1 MQEINEQNF
10 SGERAMFW
18 CKDTRFSYCV
28 FDEGESPLKH
38 SQNLELNFTLFKWKY
53 PLWYSK
59 NARLESCTFYEMA
72 RAGVWYSSDIFF
84 NQCTIEAPK
93 NFRRSKNITLQNVTL
108 PNAAETLWSCEN
120 VTLKDVSA
128 RGDYFAMNSTNVSV
142 ENLNLAGNYSF
153 DGVKNLEIKNSK
165 IISKDAFWNSQNV
178 TVTGSFISGE
188 YLGWNS
194 KNITFIDCVI
204 QSEQGM
210 CYIDNVVLKNCKT
223 INTNLAFEY
232 SSVQAE
238 ISSGIDSV
246 KNPIGGRIRAQN
258 FGEVILEKE
267 RIDPAKT
274 QIEQI

>member
-1 MQEINEQNF
+1 M
-10 SGERAMFW
+10 
-18 CKDTRFSYCV
+18 
-28 FDEGESPLKH
+28 
-38 SQNLELNFTLFKWKY
+38 
-53 PLWYSK
+53 
-59 NARLESCTFYEMA
+59 
-72 RAGVWYSSDIFF
+72 
-84 NQCTIEAPK
+84 
-93 NFRRSKNITLQNVTL
+93 
-108 PNAAETLWSCEN
+108 
-120 VTLKDVSA
+120 TLKDVSA
-128 RGDYFAMNSTNVSV
+128 RGDYFAMNSTNISI

-258 FGEVILEKE
+258 FGEVILEKD
-267 RIDPAKT
+267 RIDPTKT